1 MPERTDIQVYSI
13 DATEEAT
20 RTNNQKTLNMIILG
34 GYLKIRPIVKI
45 ENVMAGLKKS
55 LPERHHHLLPINEKA
70 INMGMDLIKKIN

>member
-1 MPERTDIQVYSI
+1 
-13 DATEEAT
+13 
-20 RTNNQKTLNMIILG
+20 LG